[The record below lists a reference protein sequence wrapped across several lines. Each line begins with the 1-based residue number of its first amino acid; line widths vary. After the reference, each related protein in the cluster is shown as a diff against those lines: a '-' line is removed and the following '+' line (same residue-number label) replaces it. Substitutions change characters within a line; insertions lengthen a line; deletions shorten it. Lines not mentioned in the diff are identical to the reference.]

1 MSEDHMSQSPD
12 QDEAD
17 PADEALFAE
26 LRATIGRIDPVPTR
40 VQVAARAAL
49 SWRTIDAELAA
60 LTHDTLLEGDRPV
73 ATVRH
78 GGTPRLLTF
87 EGTTLTVEV
96 EAIEI
101 GQRRRLVGQLVPP
114 QAAEVE
120 IAHRGGDERVDADE
134 MGRFAAD
141 DLLPGPVRVRCLT
154 PRTGGRT
161 FQTPW
166 IVV

>member
-1 MSEDHMSQSPD
+1 MSLAPD

-26 LRATIGRIDPVPTR
+26 LKATISRIDPVPAG
-40 VQVAARAAL
+40 VEAAARAAL

-60 LTHDTLLEGDRPV
+60 LTYDTLVEGDRTV
-73 ATVRH
+73 AAVRH
-78 GGTPRLLTF
+78 SDTPRLLTF
-87 EGTTLTVEV
+87 EGTTLSVEV
-96 EAIEI
+96 EAIEV

-114 QAAEVE
+114 QAAKVE
-120 IAHRGGDERVDADE
+120 IAHRGGEERVDADE
-134 MGRFAAD
+134 IGRFAAD

-154 PRTGGRT
+154 RGSGGRT
-161 FQTPW
+161 FETPW